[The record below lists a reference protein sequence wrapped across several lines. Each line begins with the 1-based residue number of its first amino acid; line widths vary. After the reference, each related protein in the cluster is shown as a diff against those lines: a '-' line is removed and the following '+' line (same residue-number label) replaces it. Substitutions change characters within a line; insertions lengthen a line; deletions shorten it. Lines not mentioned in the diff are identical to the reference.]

1 MQAQHPTFPSGHENH
16 PPSTCRLL
24 LHIHPELR
32 FRRTGDVDVGFNA
45 SPVGVMAM
53 QLLFLATRLHAAGGA
68 LPPPRDIP
76 KEQIEKWIA
85 DDEAG
90 HRRFLA
96 GA

>member
-1 MQAQHPTFPSGHENH
+1 MSTLAEIEKATEAL
-16 PPSTCRLL
+16 PPEQQQ
-24 LHIHPELR
+24 EL
-32 FRRTGDVDVGFNA
+32 
-45 SPVGVMAM
+45 
-53 QLLFLATRLHAAGGA
+53 LLFLATRLHGRGGA

-76 KEQIEKWIA
+76 REQIEKWIA